1 MTTSSATEGPLP
13 RRAFLGAQ
21 LAPDAEAF
29 SEAGVLVVGVV
40 EGGMAMAAD
49 VQPGDRLAK
58 LADHPLRSLREMSA
72 ALRAA
77 GRCSTT
83 ELEIIRADKV
93 HRAEVAVKPCP
104 KESIEGQHVSYETLS
119 VDGARLRCIITRPK
133 DGNERGAILFLQ
145 GIACES
151 VDYGTASDEPMA
163 RLVHGWAA
171 AGYVTM
177 RVDKRGVGDSEGPCC
192 GLGDFE
198 TELADHREAL
208 DYLFEDERFGDLDIF
223 LFGHSIGGMVAPIL
237 AQAVRVQGLMVY
249 GTSTVNWLD
258 CVVAST
264 RRQFELR
271 GVDAD
276 EIDSILGTLRERVA
290 RSGLNGRGADYH
302 RQLNEL
308 DLRSIWK
315 QLDQQMPVL
324 VLCGENDWVLSRA
337 EQLEIGSLMP
347 KAECLDLPGLDHM
360 LGWHASREES
370 LQAYGQGVFRDEIL
384 SGTLEWLAKCGLQS
398 RS

>member
-1 MTTSSATEGPLP
+1 MGDDSLP
-13 RRAFLGAQ
+13 RRAFLGAE
-21 LAPDAEAF
+21 LAPDTEAF

-40 EGGMAMAAD
+40 EGGMALAAG

-77 GRCSTT
+77 GNCGSVS
-83 ELEIIRADKV
+83 LEIIRADNV
-93 HRAEVAVKPCP
+93 VTAQVEVLPCP
-104 KESIEGQHVSYETLS
+104 EESVVGQEVLYESIAVP
-119 VDGARLRCIITRPK
+119 GARLRSIVTCPK
-133 DGNERGAILFLQ
+133 EGKVRGAILFLQ

-151 VDYGTASDEPMA
+151 VDYGTNSDEPMA
-163 RLVHGWAA
+163 RLLHGWAT

-198 TELADHREAL
+198 TELSDHRAAL
-208 DYLFEDERFGDLDIF
+208 ERLATDPRFADLDIF

-237 AQAVRVQGLMVY
+237 ASAKPVRGLMVY

-264 RRQFELR
+264 RRQFEMR
-271 GVDAD
+271 G
-276 EIDSILGTLRERVA
+276 IDPEELETILGSLRERVA
-290 RSGLNGRGADYH
+290 RDGLNGRGADYH
-302 RQLNEL
+302 RQLHAL
-308 DLRSIWK
+308 DLSASWK
-315 QLDQQMPVL
+315 TLDQQTPVL
-324 VLCGENDWVLSRA
+324 VLCGEHDWVLSRS
-337 EQLEIGSLMP
+337 EQLEIGNLMP

-360 LGWHASREES
+360 LGWHASREDS
-370 LQAYGQGVFRDEIL
+370 LQSYGQGVFREEIL
-384 SGTLEWLAKCGLQS
+384 GGTLEWLARSGLHS
-398 RS
+398 TA